1 MHYKDLK
8 KINQI
13 LLLGFAVLAALYY
26 GADFLIPV
34 TFAAFLAALVSSL
47 CSLLQKAGLS
57 NIISSLICTL
67 VVFVV
72 VGGLS
77 YLLVYQ
83 LSLFAEDLPLIK
95 DQSRSFLHSLQEQLS
110 SATGISRQE
119 QQQFIESRYDSLI
132 NMLQSQL
139 RIFLESLLYVVL
151 KFLLVLIYLFLFLL
165 YRYRF
170 EQVVL
175 MWIKS
180 DEEEKTIKL
189 MNENSRVIH
198 HYLWGR
204 VKVMSLLAIMYLLA
218 FWLFGVKYV
227 LLLTIFGALIT
238 IIPYLGPF
246 ISGLLPILMYVIF
259 HDNFYNII
267 LFASV
272 IFVIQLIESYVLEP
286 LIIGSEVKLSP
297 LAVIIA
303 VVVGGKI
310 WGLAGMILFVP
321 LLAMIKIF
329 ADHTPNLK
337 PLGVLLGNEK
347 RSE

>member
-8 KINQI
+8 KTNQI

-34 TFAAFLAALVSSL
+34 TFAAFLAALVSPL
-47 CSLLQKAGLS
+47 TSLLQRTGMS
-57 NIISSLICTL
+57 NILSSLLCTL
-67 VVFVV
+67 TVFVV

-83 LSLFAEDLPLIK
+83 LSLFADDLPLIK
-95 DQSRSFLHSLQEQLS
+95 EQSKNFLHSLQERLS
-110 SATGISRQE
+110 SATGISRYE
-119 QQQFIESRYDSLI
+119 QQQFIESRSDTLL
-132 NMLQSQL
+132 NMLQAQL
-139 RIFLESLLYVVL
+139 RIFLESLFFVVL
-151 KFLLVLIYLFLFLL
+151 KFLLVLIYLFLFLI

-175 MWIKS
+175 MWTIKENE
-180 DEEEKTIKL
+180 DKTIKV
-189 MNENSRVIH
+189 MDESSRVIH

-218 FWLFGVKYV
+218 FWFFGVKYI

-259 HDNFYNII
+259 HDNFYDII
-267 LFASV
+267 LFTSV
-272 IFVIQLIESYVLEP
+272 IVVIQLIESYLLEP

-303 VVVGGKI
+303 VIVGGKI

-329 ADHTPNLK
+329 ADHTPHLK

-347 RSE
+347 SGE